1 MSQQFNGS
9 GIKFVG
15 SHSAEGWL
23 MKEGHDMFKSFQD
36 RYFVLNSSEKKLTYY
51 QEAQKLN
58 VKGFY
63 QLTPQSVCSANNAYS
78 NQPNVFVVTGKSS
91 HGEGREELFLSAG
104 TDELRR
110 KWLELITKAI
120 KV

>member
-1 MSQQFNGS
+1 
-9 GIKFVG
+9 
-15 SHSAEGWL
+15 
-23 MKEGHDMFKSFQD
+23 MFKSFQD